1 MVNSFFIVNRLIQ
14 DSLGLVVMA
23 GPNDLHFV
31 AIYLA
36 ETNAIY
42 TAAITSPTIS
52 LFDLQGRRLDN
63 QPTNKGLYIKNG
75 KKVVVK

>member
-1 MVNSFFIVNRLIQ
+1 MIQ

-23 GPNDLHFV
+23 GPNDLSFV
-31 AIYLA
+31 ALYLA
-36 ETNAIY
+36 ETNAIH
-42 TAAITSPTIS
+42 TASITSPTSS

-75 KKVVVK
+75 KKVAVK